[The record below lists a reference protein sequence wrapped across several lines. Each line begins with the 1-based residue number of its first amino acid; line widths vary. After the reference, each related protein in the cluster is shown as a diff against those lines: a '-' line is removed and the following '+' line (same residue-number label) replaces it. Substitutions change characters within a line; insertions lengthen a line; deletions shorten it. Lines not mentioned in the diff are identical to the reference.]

1 MEDSYEKEKRL
12 YFIVDGSVLMHF
24 VFGFCAGRRHCVKK
38 KYYFFRQVGGA
49 GGYMKKS
56 TKVNGIR
63 LKKNGTASY
72 NKQQLCKL
80 KLMVLASSE
89 VDRCTNNKNRTVWRN
104 EL

>member
-24 VFGFCAGRRHCVKK
+24 VFGFCAGRRRCVKK
-38 KYYFFRQVGGA
+38 KYYFFRQAGGA

-72 NKQQLCKL
+72 NKQ
-80 KLMVLASSE
+80 
-89 VDRCTNNKNRTVWRN
+89 
-104 EL
+104 

>member
-1 MEDSYEKEKRL
+1 
-12 YFIVDGSVLMHF
+12 
-24 VFGFCAGRRHCVKK
+24 
-38 KYYFFRQVGGA
+38 
-49 GGYMKKS
+49 MKKS

-72 NKQQLCKL
+72 NKQQLRKL

-89 VDRCTNNKNRTVWRN
+89 VDRCTNNKNKTVWRN

>member
-1 MEDSYEKEKRL
+1 MNEKEKIW
-12 YFIVDGSVLMHF
+12 FDDFTGIVLLHF
-24 VFGFCAGRRHCVKK
+24 VFGFCAGRRRCVKK
-38 KYYFFRQVGGA
+38 KYYFFRQAGGA

-72 NKQQLCKL
+72 NKQQLRKL